1 MNSSSE
7 FNKEKTGLNQ
17 KESNDILKNIKSKY
31 ILQKLFNNLSKMK
44 LLDIIK
50 YNMKIKN
57 RINISIKDYKEYSG
71 IYSTIEIEIKTVNSK
86 YGRFITIFNDKKY
99 YHIYFND
106 NEEEIKRN
114 YLNKNEN
121 VSKIKIIIDYQI
133 KSFKGLFKNCGCIE
147 YIYFKKFIRNNINNM
162 SYMFFE
168 CSSLKELNLSNFKTN
183 NVSNMGFMF
192 FRCSSLK
199 ELNLSNFNTNKVT
212 DMELMF
218 FQCSSLK
225 KLNLS
230 NFNTNDDTDIR
241 GMFYE
246 CTSLEELNLSN
257 FNFNNVNDMRD
268 MFYGCSEQFQNKIKA
283 KYKNI
288 KEEAFKNFY

>member
-1 MNSSSE
+1 MKSSSKLS
-7 FNKEKTGLNQ
+7 KEKTELNK
-17 KESNDILKNIKSKY
+17 KESKDIFKNLKNDY
-31 ILQKLFNNLSKMK
+31 FLQILFNYLFKKKS
-44 LLDIIK
+44 LEIIK
-50 YNMKIKN
+50 YNKNIKN
-57 RINISIKDYKEYSG
+57 RINIRIKEYKEYSEM
-71 IYSTIEIEIKTVNSK
+71 YSSIEIEIKPVKNK
-86 YGRFITIFNDKKY
+86 YGKFVNIKKENEKY

-133 KSFKGLFKNCGCIE
+133 KSFKGLFKNSGCIE

-168 CSSLKELNLSNFKTN
+168 CSSLEELNLSNFKTN

-199 ELNLSNFNTNKVT
+199 ELNLSNFNTDNVT
-212 DMELMF
+212 NMRAMF
-218 FQCSSLK
+218 YECYSLK
-225 KLNLS
+225 ELNLS
-230 NFNTNDDTDIR
+230 NFNTNNDTDIR

-283 KYKNI
+283 KYKKI
-288 KEEAFKNFY
+288 KEETF